1 MDIRNN
7 KVILYSSQAEAVLQI
22 IERDGECFSKR
33 KYVEDKYQES
43 APIFVSAYSWFVHEA
58 EKYVLRPENAEYPY
72 WAFKDIYSVE
82 ASGDSRIIKL
92 EVPADEAVFFDMYD
106 WNKILSLK
114 YIGETE
120 TDEQEFRKMLRDYG
134 ITRESD
140 VVLTNFYPNLKRQVQ
155 ESWKRLF
162 RHHEDIINGENQGI
176 GSIQAGLWTIRKEWI
191 VK

>member
-1 MDIRNN
+1 MGGKKRMDIRNN

-58 EKYVLRPENAEYPY
+58 EKYVARPENAEYPY

-92 EVPADEAVFFDMYD
+92 EVPVEAAVF
-106 WNKILSLK
+106 LTCTT
-114 YIGETE
+114 G
-120 TDEQEFRKMLRDYG
+120 
-134 ITRESD
+134 TRYS
-140 VVLTNFYPNLKRQVQ
+140 
-155 ESWKRLF
+155 
-162 RHHEDIINGENQGI
+162 
-176 GSIQAGLWTIRKEWI
+176 A
-191 VK
+191 

>member
-1 MDIRNN
+1 MDIGNN

-58 EKYVLRPENAEYPY
+58 EKYVVRPENAEYPY

-140 VVLTNFYPNLKRQVQ
+140 VVLTNFYPNLKRQVK

>member
-58 EKYVLRPENAEYPY
+58 EKYVARPENAEYPY

-106 WNKILSLK
+106 WNKILNLK

-140 VVLTNFYPNLKRQVQ
+140 VVLTNFYPNLKRQVK

-162 RHHEDIINGENQGI
+162 RHHEDIINGETQGI

>member
-7 KVILYSSQAEAVLQI
+7 NVILYSSQAEAVLQI

-58 EKYVLRPENAEYPY
+58 EKYVARPENAEYPY

-106 WNKILSLK
+106 WNKILNLK

-140 VVLTNFYPNLKRQVQ
+140 VVLTNFYPNLKRQVK

-162 RHHEDIINGENQGI
+162 RHHEDIINGETQGI

>member
-7 KVILYSSQAEAVLQI
+7 NVILYSSQAEAVLQI

-58 EKYVLRPENAEYPY
+58 EKYVARPENAEYPY

-140 VVLTNFYPNLKRQVQ
+140 VVLTNFYPNLKRQVK

-162 RHHEDIINGENQGI
+162 RHHEDIINGETQGI

>member
-58 EKYVLRPENAEYPY
+58 EKYVVRPENAEYPY

-140 VVLTNFYPNLKRQVQ
+140 VVLTNFYPNLKRQVK

-162 RHHEDIINGENQGI
+162 RHHEDIINGETQGI

>member
-58 EKYVLRPENAEYPY
+58 EKYVVRPENAEYPY

-140 VVLTNFYPNLKRQVQ
+140 VVLTNFYPNLKRQVK

>member
-58 EKYVLRPENAEYPY
+58 EKYVVRPENAEYPY

-155 ESWKRLF
+155 ESWKKLF
-162 RHHEDIINGENQGI
+162 RNHEDIINGENQGI

>member
-58 EKYVLRPENAEYPY
+58 EKYVVRPENAEYPY

-106 WNKILSLK
+106 WNKILNLK

-140 VVLTNFYPNLKRQVQ
+140 VVLTNFYPNLKRQVK

>member
-7 KVILYSSQAEAVLQI
+7 NVILYSSQAEAVLQI

-58 EKYVLRPENAEYPY
+58 EKYVARPENAEYPY

-106 WNKILSLK
+106 WNKILNLK

-140 VVLTNFYPNLKRQVQ
+140 VVLTNFYPNLKRQVK

>member
-58 EKYVLRPENAEYPY
+58 EKYVVRPENAEYPY

-92 EVPADEAVFFDMYD
+92 EVPVEAAVF
-106 WNKILSLK
+106 LTCTT
-114 YIGETE
+114 G
-120 TDEQEFRKMLRDYG
+120 
-134 ITRESD
+134 TRYS
-140 VVLTNFYPNLKRQVQ
+140 
-155 ESWKRLF
+155 
-162 RHHEDIINGENQGI
+162 
-176 GSIQAGLWTIRKEWI
+176 A
-191 VK
+191 

>member
-58 EKYVLRPENAEYPY
+58 EKYVARPENAEYPY

-92 EVPADEAVFFDMYD
+92 EVPVEEAVFFDMYD

-140 VVLTNFYPNLKRQVQ
+140 VVLTNFYPNLKRQVK

-162 RHHEDIINGENQGI
+162 RHHEDIINGETQGI

>member
-58 EKYVLRPENAEYPY
+58 EKYVVRPENAEYPY

-92 EVPADEAVFFDMYD
+92 EVPVDEAVFFDMYD

-140 VVLTNFYPNLKRQVQ
+140 VVLTNFYPNLKRQVK

-162 RHHEDIINGENQGI
+162 RHHEDIINGETQGI

>member
-58 EKYVLRPENAEYPY
+58 EKYVVRPENAEYPY

-162 RHHEDIINGENQGI
+162 RNHEDIINGENQGI

>member
-1 MDIRNN
+1 MGIRNN

-58 EKYVLRPENAEYPY
+58 EKYVVRPENAEYPY

-140 VVLTNFYPNLKRQVQ
+140 VVLTNFYPNLKRQVK

>member
-58 EKYVLRPENAEYPY
+58 EKYVVRPENAEYPY

-140 VVLTNFYPNLKRQVQ
+140 VVLTNFYPNLKRQVK

-162 RHHEDIINGENQGI
+162 RHHEDIINGETQGI
-176 GSIQAGLWTIRKEWI
+176 GSIQAELWTIRKEWI